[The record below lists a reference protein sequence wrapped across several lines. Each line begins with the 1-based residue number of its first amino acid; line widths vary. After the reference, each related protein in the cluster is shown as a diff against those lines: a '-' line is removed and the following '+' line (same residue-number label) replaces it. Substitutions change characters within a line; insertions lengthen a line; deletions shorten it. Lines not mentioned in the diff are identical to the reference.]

1 MRYFVLSVLIPLW
14 VLFVPRQ
21 AFGGGLKP
29 QVKIVKNSPEE
40 GLQDQEDL
48 TIKLMQQ
55 QMNLLSRIEKS
66 LNTPD
71 PNQIRAVRGQLTL
84 QIRAVERFLQVN
96 YPNYQVL
103 CTSAVT
109 GVTSTPAQA
118 QVYCSLASYNQQL
131 SKLSPILDQL
141 LARRGEL
148 ALVRPLPLVSGG
160 QLHSVLTIA
169 PIQRP
174 QLSQPAIP
182 FNHEPDLP
190 IGTIPIIGLR
200 AKTAIANYVPPLQ
213 PAIVPPPTALTIIQ
227 TARKLLAQAQS
238 VFTSNKLLDSQ
249 ATTTSNDDTYALNP
263 QFLHTYSQFLSL
275 PNTGIVRILPSK
287 VYRRSPNTLQNRLE
301 PSILDRFPFARLLPV
316 PNFAPKLALAIE
328 SSSFQLVPSG
338 IDYGFMTDL
347 GDIPLEKLD
356 AGLKN
361 LPQITRTSFLN
372 YRPPQ
377 QLEGLQIDKRRF
389 LLGFM
394 PQNQLLPQIP
404 AVLQHTYLMRTL
416 QFQLPEIIVNG
427 QPVSRQDRSRLDQLL
442 QTQSSDL
449 ILAFRPVY
457 RHPDGS
463 YTVLW
468 RILSQFRDP
477 QIDDLEHYIKLE

>member
-1 MRYFVLSVLIPLW
+1 MRYLVLSVLIPFWL
-14 VLFVPRQ
+14 LFVSRQ

-29 QVKIVKNSPEE
+29 QIRIVKNLLAT
-40 GLQDQEDL
+40 GQQDEKDL
-48 TIKLMQQ
+48 TIKLLQ

-66 LNTPD
+66 LYTPD
-71 PNQIRAVRGQLTL
+71 PNQIRAVRGQLIL
-84 QIRAVERFLQVN
+84 QVRTIEHFLQTN

-103 CTSAVT
+103 CPSAVT
-109 GVTSTPAQA
+109 QVTSTSAQG

-131 SKLSPILDQL
+131 IKLSPILDQL

-148 ALVRPLPLVSGG
+148 ALVRPLPLVSGER
-160 QLHSVLTIA
+160 QLHSVLTVA

-190 IGTIPIIGLR
+190 SGRIPIIGLS
-200 AKTAIANYVPPLQ
+200 AKTAIASYIPPLQ
-213 PAIVPPPTALTIIQ
+213 SAIVPPPTAITIIQ
-227 TARKLLAQAQS
+227 TARKFLAQAES
-238 VFTSNKLLDSQ
+238 VFTPNQLINSPA
-249 ATTTSNDDTYALNP
+249 ATSHDDTYALNP
-263 QFLHTYSQFLSL
+263 QFLRTYSQFLSL

-287 VYRRSPNTLQNRLE
+287 LYHRSANTLQNRLQ
-301 PSILDRFPFARLLPV
+301 PSILERFPFARLLPL

-328 SSSFQLVPSG
+328 NSSFQLVASG

-347 GDIPLEKLD
+347 GDLPLEKLD

-361 LPQITRTSFLN
+361 LPQLIRTSFLN
-372 YRPPQ
+372 YQPPQ
-377 QLEGLQIDKRRF
+377 QLEALQVDKRRF
-389 LLGFM
+389 LLGFL
-394 PQNQLLPQIP
+394 PQNQLLPQVP

-416 QFQLPEIIVNG
+416 QFQLPEIILNS
-427 QPVSRQDRSRLDQLL
+427 QSVSRKDQSRLDQLL

-457 RHPDGS
+457 QHPDGS

-468 RILSQFRDP
+468 RVLSQFRDP
-477 QIDDLEHYIKLE
+477 QIDDLEQYVKLD